1 MEIVRGRNACA
12 PPHIFRSY
20 EFGDFTSII
29 GLSGISFSGDQV
41 WQQRWQT
48 TALTRLSQVA
58 YAGLGLQYTH
68 IGIDLWSLLAW
79 LAFFISATCAL
90 TVHSLRQRKP
100 TKLAR

>member
-1 MEIVRGRNACA
+1 MRASSRLFVV
-12 PPHIFRSY
+12 HSY
-20 EFGDFTSII
+20 EFGDFTAII

-41 WQQRWQT
+41 WLHAMANYRPHSP
-48 TALTRLSQVA
+48 LSQVA

-100 TKLAR
+100 TKPL